1 MQIDGTFLAADF
13 GAGSGRVIAGS
24 LRHNRLELKE
34 IHRFANCRV
43 QLGNHT
49 YWDFPMLY
57 AQMLEGLRKAAAL
70 YSDIVSI
77 GIDTWGVDF
86 GLVDHNG
93 ALLGLPICYR
103 DNSTDPFPALLQ
115 GMVSSRRLYEE
126 SGLQPLAINSIY
138 RLMAMQHE
146 QDPKLP
152 AARHL
157 LFMPD
162 LLSFF
167 LCGVAANEYTIAST
181 SQLLDARTRSWNKE
195 LVSRLNLPPEI
206 LCPIVE
212 PGTALG
218 TILPQVAEQTGLSK
232 EVKVIAVGGHDTA
245 CAVHA
250 AASTPYYQPG
260 VTAFLSS
267 GTWSLLGVELSEPV
281 TTEKAENAGFSNEG
295 GTCRRIHFLQNITG
309 LWILQRLVDEWKA
322 TGVEHSYPR
331 LVELAENSNCSTII
345 NVDDPAFANPAKMA
359 NAIHSY
365 CAAHSLPA
373 PGSQGDM
380 VRCVL
385 LSLADR
391 YRRGIEQLNSL
402 ISNPVSRIHII
413 GGGSRNQLLNALTAQ
428 ATGMEVT
435 AGPAEATAIG
445 NILIQAQAA
454 GVINSLTDIS
464 EIIEP

>member
-13 GAGSGRVIAGS
+13 GAGSGRIIAGS

-34 IHRFANCRV
+34 IHRFANHRV
-43 QLGNHT
+43 QLGQHT

-57 AQMLEGLRKAAAL
+57 TQMLEGLRKAASI

-103 DNSTDPFPALLQ
+103 DDTTAPFPARLQ
-115 GMVSSRRLYEE
+115 EKISPRRLYTE
-126 SGLQPLAINSIY
+126 SGLQPMAINSIY

-146 QDPKLP
+146 QDPKL
-152 AARHL
+152 ATAKHL

-162 LLSFF
+162 LLSYY

-181 SQLLDARTRSWNKE
+181 SQLLDAHTRNWNKE
-195 LVSRLNLPPEI
+195 LISLLNLPEHI
-206 LCPIVE
+206 FCPIVD
-212 PGTALG
+212 PGTHLG
-218 TILPQVAEQTGLSK
+218 TILPHIAEQTGLSPQ
-232 EVKVIAVGGHDTA
+232 VKVAAVGGHDTA

-250 AASTPYYQPG
+250 AASTPYYTPG
-260 VTAFLSS
+260 ATAFLSS
-267 GTWSLLGVELSEPV
+267 GTWSLLGVELPSPV
-281 TTEKAENAGFSNEG
+281 TSESARQAGFANEG
-295 GTCRRIHFLQNITG
+295 GACHRIHFLQNITG
-309 LWILQRLVDEWKA
+309 LWILQRLVEEWKQRNM
-322 TGVEHSYPR
+322 ECDYPQ
-331 LVELAENSNCSTII
+331 LVEMAEQSTCSVTI
-345 NVDDPAFANPAKMA
+345 NVDHSSFANPSSMSQ
-359 NAIHSY
+359 AITDY
-365 CAAHSLPA
+365 CIENSLTPPA
-373 PGSQGDM
+373 SQGDM

-391 YRRGIEQLNSL
+391 YRKGIEHLNTL
-402 ISNPVSRIHII
+402 TPTPVSRIHII
-413 GGGSRNQLLNALTAQ
+413 GGGSRNRLLNTLTAQ

-454 GVINSLTDIS
+454 GAIESATDIT

>member
-43 QLGNHT
+43 QLGDHT

-57 AQMLEGLRKAAAL
+57 SQMLEGLRKATAI
-70 YSDIVSI
+70 YRDIVSI

-115 GMVSSRRLYEE
+115 GMMPSRTLYEE
-126 SGLQPLAINSIY
+126 SGLQPLAINSVY
-138 RLMAMQHE
+138 RLMDMQQE

-152 AARHL
+152 AAKHL

-162 LLSFF
+162 LLSYF

-181 SQLLDARTRSWNKE
+181 SQLLNARTRSWNKE
-195 LVSRLNLPPEI
+195 LISRLNLPEQI
-206 LCPIVE
+206 FCPIVE

-218 TILPQVAEQTGLSK
+218 TILPHIAELTGLSP
-232 EVKVIAVGGHDTA
+232 EVKVVAVGGHDTA

-250 AASTPYYQPG
+250 AASTPYYKPG
-260 VTAFLSS
+260 STAFLSS

-281 TTEKAENAGFSNEG
+281 TTEQAEHAGFSNEG

-322 TGVEHSYPR
+322 LGVEHSYPA
-331 LVELAENSNCSTII
+331 LVKLAEDSQCSTII
-345 NVDDPAFANPAKMA
+345 NVDDPAFSNPSNMAK
-359 NAIHSY
+359 AIHTY
-365 CAAHSLPA
+365 CADHSLVDPV
-373 PGSQGDM
+373 SQGDM

-391 YRRGIEQLNSL
+391 YRRGIIQLNDL
-402 ISNPVSRIHII
+402 IPTPVSRIHII
-413 GGGSRNQLLNALTAQ
+413 GGGSRNQLLNNLTAQ

-454 GVINSLTDIS
+454 GAIGSLTDIS

>member
-43 QLGNHT
+43 QLGSHT

-57 AQMLEGLRKAAAL
+57 AQMMEGLRKAAAL

-103 DNSTDPFPALLQ
+103 DNTTDSFPALLQ
-115 GMVSSRRLYEE
+115 GMVSPRRLYEE
-126 SGLQPLAINSIY
+126 SGLQPLAINSVY

-195 LVSRLNLPPEI
+195 LISRLNLPADI
-206 LCPIVE
+206 FCPIVN

-218 TILPQVAEQTGLSK
+218 TILPHVAESTGLSP
-232 EVKVIAVGGHDTA
+232 EVKVVAVGGHDTA

-281 TTEKAENAGFSNEG
+281 TTGKAENAGFSNEG
-295 GTCRRIHFLQNITG
+295 GTCHRIHFLQNITG

-322 TGVEHSYPR
+322 NGVEHSYPR
-331 LVELAENSNCSTII
+331 LVELAENSHCSTII
-345 NVDDPAFANPAKMA
+345 NVDDPIFANPVNMAK
-359 NAIHSY
+359 AIHGY
-365 CAAHSLPA
+365 CATHSLKA
-373 PGSQGDM
+373 PESQGDM

-391 YRRGIEQLNSL
+391 YRMGIEQLNSL
-402 ISNPVSRIHII
+402 IPDHVSRIHII

-454 GVINSLTDIS
+454 GAISSLTDIT